1 MQTGQSRKIISI
13 ASLKTAC
20 KDCTLRELCLPLG
33 LSEHDIDE
41 LDATIKRRRS
51 VRKGESLYRAGDALR
66 SLYAVRRGTFKT
78 AGVME
83 DGRVHVTGF
92 FLAGE
97 ILGFDAITDD
107 RHPCTAEA
115 LENSDVCEI
124 PYHSL
129 EDLGRK
135 IPGLQ
140 HQLLKI
146 MSREILRD
154 EEMLVTLGRMNAE
167 ERLASFLVS
176 VSRRQSRQGRS
187 ETDLSLAMSRQD
199 LGYYL
204 GLALETVSRLFS
216 RFQEQGLIDVV
227 GRQVRLCDL
236 SRLNAIANASCAP
249 ASRGSHQ
256 A

>member
-1 MQTGQSRKIISI
+1 MVFGHSRKIVSI
-13 ASLKTAC
+13 AGLKIAC

-33 LSEHDIDE
+33 LSEHDIAQ
-41 LDATIKRRRS
+41 LDAVVKRRRPLH
-51 VRKGESLYRAGDALR
+51 KGEVLYRTGDSLR

-78 AGVME
+78 SGIME

-92 FLAGE
+92 FLSGE
-97 ILGFDAITDD
+97 ILGFDAITSD

-115 LENSDVCEI
+115 LETSDVCEI
-124 PYHSL
+124 PYEGL
-129 EDLGRK
+129 EALGQQ

-140 HQLLKI
+140 HQLLRI
-146 MSREILRD
+146 MSREIVRD
-154 EEMLVTLGRMNAE
+154 EQMLIMLGRMTAE

-176 VSRRQSRQGRS
+176 FSRRQVRRGLS

-216 RFQEQGLIDVV
+216 RFQEQELIEVI
-227 GRQVRLCDL
+227 GRQVRLLDL
-236 SRLNAIANASCAP
+236 DQLQAMANAGCAP
-249 ASRGSHQ
+249 SQGHLKP
-256 A
+256 